1 MMVYLLKVNVL
12 LAVFYGFYHL
22 LFVRDT
28 FFVWRRIT
36 LLLLILAA
44 VIIPTIDIGWWV
56 NSHEQT
62 ANLSEIYQEV
72 MLPTVT
78 ITGNVNRFPW
88 LRLLSFIY
96 MCGVVVLMLRIAWQI
111 FVIIRMSLREE
122 RQLIHG
128 SKVYVMTDDASPFS
142 FFNWIF
148 VNPQAQSPEQLHEIM
163 IHEQAHV
170 RQHHSIDILMMELLT
185 VFCWWNPFVWLM
197 RREVRLNLEYLADER
212 VMVSGNERRAYQY
225 HLLGLAYGKNVATLS
240 NNFNVLPLKLRIK
253 MMNKRRT
260 NKWLQVKYLFLVPL
274 TAFALVACNLDSSS
288 QKPSNEAE
296 EEVMSSADTT
306 QVTGDLTK
314 DAFDVVEQMPEF
326 PGGAEEMMKFMM
338 NNVKYPKEAMDKGTE
353 GQVMV
358 MFVVDKDG
366 SVVEPQVVKKVDPLL
381 DEEALR
387 VVKLMPKWKPGM
399 QRGEIVRVKYTLP
412 VSFRLQ

>member
-1 MMVYLLKVNVL
+1 
-12 LAVFYGFYHL
+12 
-22 LFVRDT
+22 
-28 FFVWRRIT
+28 
-36 LLLLILAA
+36 
-44 VIIPTIDIGWWV
+44 
-56 NSHEQT
+56 
-62 ANLSEIYQEV
+62 
-72 MLPTVT
+72 
-78 ITGNVNRFPW
+78 
-88 LRLLSFIY
+88 
-96 MCGVVVLMLRIAWQI
+96 
-111 FVIIRMSLREE
+111 
-122 RQLIHG
+122 
-128 SKVYVMTDDASPFS
+128 
-142 FFNWIF
+142 
-148 VNPQAQSPEQLHEIM
+148 
-163 IHEQAHV
+163 
-170 RQHHSIDILMMELLT
+170 
-185 VFCWWNPFVWLM
+185 
-197 RREVRLNLEYLADER
+197 
-212 VMVSGNERRAYQY
+212 
-225 HLLGLAYGKNVATLS
+225 
-240 NNFNVLPLKLRIK
+240 

-296 EEVMSSADTT
+296 EEVISSADTT

-399 QRGEIVRVKYTLP
+399 QRGEIVRVKYTIP